1 MSYEGASGRNLDT
14 WEITNGGKKA
24 IRAEI
29 YSIAKDALCIT
40 AMLSRIEAESRGWKM
55 KRTRRVF
62 RPDCPIGRRLV
73 TNCDFKMRMP
83 FWEKFK
89 ICPIHSRWRI
99 FRVGWNFTK
108 ERNPLYAI
116 YFHTCFIHIRVFD
129 CFAQQRSTTASLQP
143 SFIGKHRWPN
153 IDLMNRGKRSV
164 VTIPVIRLNMYLRQF
179 NSINLDVE
187 TAPPYLSNP
196 LHPYQ
201 TYQAG
206 WRHLRQPFCSIRHYV
221 NASILR
227 FYIFIAPLRKRTQAS
242 RSCLPRQ
249 LPTTTKLSRNLSVP
263 LLATGPFFSRTP
275 PFPPSFFARVLLHRN
290 DVCVFARVPRL
301 RFQKLMANRK
311 RGFAPSKGRFP
322 LLPCRVCISP
332 RSIFP
337 FERLILQNGNL
348 QTRREDREVVFFF
361 FFSFSID
368 ACFRLGFQKLIRP
381 SLAAGSLD
389 VVSPPSRE
397 F

>member
-153 IDLMNRGKRSV
+153 IDPMNRGKRSV

-275 PFPPSFFARVLLHRN
+275 PFPPFFFARVLLHRN
-290 DVCVFARVPRL
+290 DVCFRSCPAITFSEINGKPKEGICPVKGPFSSPPLSCMHFSAFHIPLWKINFAKRK
-301 RFQKLMANRK
+301 FANSSR
-311 RGFAPSKGRFP
+311 
-322 LLPCRVCISP
+322 
-332 RSIFP
+332 RS
-337 FERLILQNGNL
+337 RSG
-348 QTRREDREVVFFF
+348 VFF

-368 ACFRLGFQKLIRP
+368 ACFRLGFQKLIWP